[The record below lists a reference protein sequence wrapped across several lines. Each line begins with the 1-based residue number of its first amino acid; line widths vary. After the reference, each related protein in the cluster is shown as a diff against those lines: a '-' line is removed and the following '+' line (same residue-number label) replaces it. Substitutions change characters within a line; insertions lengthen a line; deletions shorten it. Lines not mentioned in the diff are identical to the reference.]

1 MLVSRKQLD
10 QRYQSVCGNIADAK
24 DYTIQH
30 LTRNI
35 QMDIEAFYENLGV
48 VAIEGCEEYLLT
60 VEETIQQCKVAVKNE
75 KSYEIHR
82 KTEEQQRKMKEK
94 EEFKLVRRVTRLQR
108 ATPYPIRQAAM
119 TESQ

>member
-35 QMDIEAFYENLGV
+35 QMDIKAFYENLGV

-75 KSYEIHR
+75 KSYEIQR